1 MTIRGGAPW
10 TEPGATFQSTDTR
23 KHISINKIFD
33 YPDGTGSHD
42 KGLYF
47 STCKNSDALQLR
59 RGYFQGNDPYKFDL
73 YFGRNDHSVTFG
85 TNSFKQNPV
94 ALYGDASLAQ
104 YADSNGFLSPSQVPD
119 SQVNGGTGIGHYGTI
134 QYVDTTTA
142 TRFRGFVYS
151 YDPDNDGTFSITFNV
166 SGMDFYFVL
175 DGQVLSPTGTDGNMR
190 RWYEATLTPGLHPV
204 AWYMLPNGPDALY
217 ELTDFNYSSATHPK
231 FTQLTNPAN
240 WFNQY
245 VDGMEYHPDLVYYND
260 KALPSLHF
268 PLFVTTIP
276 LKIFLT
282 AGPHSQFRYADP
294 GVRDTAG
301 AVRVGNWNNV
311 EMFDMGPPE
320 PGQAPQ
326 GWFPLKDSH
335 GDATG
340 AMLSALTLWDVHS
353 RGKAQKFTV
362 DDSKLFFSKA
372 NSNPTL
378 RVENLPA
385 EYTRGGYEVRL
396 YINMSKAGHAAYT
409 VTDSNGYS
417 STLYLYQSG
426 YNAGW
431 PLADTSED
439 DLGGASGY
447 HGSNDTQPTGTK
459 TTNYLLFKGLSGSQM
474 DITPVAEYN
483 TQNFVGMQIS
493 SNPRPGASAITVPAF
508 ASLPRDSDGTL
519 VRYSEMMETPG
530 TYTIT
535 YTGYKDTEPAMRRV
549 VVTDL

>member
-151 YDPDNDGTFSITFNV
+151 YDPDNDGHFGITFNV

-175 DGQVLSPTGTDGNMR
+175 DGQVLSPTGTVGAR
-190 RWYEATLTPGLHPV
+190 RWYNVFLTPGLHPI

-217 ELTDFNYSSATHPK
+217 ELVDFNYHSDAYPHIVHVS
-231 FTQLTNPAN
+231 NPAM
-240 WFNQY
+240 WFGAY
-245 VDGMEYHPDLVYYND
+245 VAGMEYRPDLVYY
-260 KALPSLHF
+260 KSLLPNYHD
-268 PLFVTTIP
+268 PLFVTTHP
-276 LKIFLT
+276 LQSVMNSPSMTFYD
-282 AGPHSQFRYADP
+282 F

-301 AVRVGNWNNV
+301 AMRAGNWNNV
-311 EMFDMGPPE
+311 ETYDMAATQE
-320 PGQAPQ
+320 Y
-326 GWFPLKDSH
+326 FTRTYNKSLPLKDSY
-335 GDATG
+335 GNATG
-340 AMLSALTLWDVHS
+340 ATLSALSAWDVHG
-353 RGKAQKFTV
+353 RGHAYKGTI
-362 DDSKLFFSKA
+362 DDNQLFFSKA
-372 NSNPTL
+372 SNNPTL
-378 RVENLPA
+378 RIESLPA
-385 EYTRGGYEVRL
+385 EYTSGGYEVRL
-396 YINMSKAGHAAYT
+396 YINASWASHTAYT
-409 VTDSNGYS
+409 VTDNNGYS

-426 YNAGW
+426 WNTGW
-431 PLADTSED
+431 PLADTSGD
-439 DLGGASGY
+439 PLGGPSGY
-447 HGSNDTQPTGTK
+447 RGSVDTGPTGTE
-459 TTNYLLFKGLSGSQM
+459 TANYLLFQGLSGSQV
-474 DITPVAEYN
+474 DITPVAGYSG
-483 TQNFVGMQIS
+483 QSFAGMQIS
-493 SNPRPGASAITVPAF
+493 SNPTADASAITVPAF
-508 ASLPRDSDGTL
+508 ASLPRASNGNL
-519 VRYSEMMETPG
+519 VRYSEMMEAPG

-535 YTGYKDTEPAMRRV
+535 YSGYEDTEPTLRTV